1 MGYIAQLNIFNS
13 IDRLKEK
20 TNMIKEIKNNSR
32 SKKRLLMPIDF
43 FKYDAEKW
51 KKISEERN
59 QNYNDIIIN
68 KLNDENKDKINAM
81 KEYLNKLNIDAYA
94 ADKDVNKAINNINNF
109 LSKYGMDN
117 LSSNSSKR
125 NFKHQSSS
133 RKKEK
138 KQNEE
143 KTILNLE

>member
-1 MGYIAQLNIFNS
+1 
-13 IDRLKEK
+13 
-20 TNMIKEIKNNSR
+20 
-32 SKKRLLMPIDF
+32 MPIDF
-43 FKYDAEKW
+43 FKYDSEKW

-81 KEYLNKLNIDAYA
+81 KEYLNKLNIDAFA

-133 RKKEK
+133 RKKRKNKMK
-138 KQNEE
+138 K
-143 KTILNLE
+143 KLF